1 MTGLFQ
7 LAMSLRFIQVVVCIR
22 TSFHLRLNNIPLYV
36 YITLSSI
43 HPSFFKALKDNLH
56 LAPLAEAKVIVFPAF
71 SGNEY
76 EGFGNNQVKT
86 GTRTP
91 RGLC

>member
-1 MTGLFQ
+1 
-7 LAMSLRFIQVVVCIR
+7 MSSRFVFAVACVRISV
-22 TSFHLRLNNIPLYV
+22 FLRLNNIPLYV

-56 LAPLAEAKVIVFPAF
+56 LAPLAEAKVIVFPAL

-86 GTRTP
+86 GTRTL